1 MPALGSLAEVQ
12 MAKHCVYGASQTL
25 SKSDFNE
32 RVRHLPE
39 QIVVP
44 RKAGGRTRNRYGSK
58 PGTDDA
64 SEKA

>member
-1 MPALGSLAEVQ
+1 
-12 MAKHCVYGASQTL
+12 MAKHCVYGASQTV

-44 RKAGGRTRNRYGSK
+44 RKIGGRTRNRYGSK